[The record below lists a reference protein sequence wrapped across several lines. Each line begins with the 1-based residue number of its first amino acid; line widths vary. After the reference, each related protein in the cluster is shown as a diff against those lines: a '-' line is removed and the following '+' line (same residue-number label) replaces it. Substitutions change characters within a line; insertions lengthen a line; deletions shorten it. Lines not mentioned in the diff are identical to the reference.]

1 MSLGYTG
8 NCKLIAEDE
17 SLVIYSYAGENW
29 NDGGKSKY
37 GDSALQDGMFTIDRS
52 HAIEDIADGL
62 KSGAIE
68 IDRECK
74 NAFRRP
80 GVPCDYIAWRLL
92 IRILD
97 YYKQNGCFPKGES
110 FIQ

>member
-1 MSLGYTG
+1 MSLGYKG
-8 NCKLIAEDE
+8 ICKLITEDE

-29 NDGGKSKY
+29 NDGEKSKY
-37 GDSALQDGMFTIDRS
+37 GDSALQDGMFTIDKS

-62 KSGAIE
+62 KSGAIT
-68 IDRECK
+68 IDKECK
-74 NAFRRP
+74 NAFCKL

-97 YYKQNGCFPKGES
+97 DYKQSGCFPKEKA